1 MITLPRKNILFCLSI
16 FFVLLIGLHFVVKVP
31 VAQAQ
36 ITGLLTPPYFGT
48 KYISGV
54 FDHEYPTRY
63 TSLTP
68 SDVTGSVIN
77 RDGFTYTTGD
87 CSKYSGHAGIDYG
100 MIYDYVLS
108 THNGQVVTADWQRP
122 SDRRY
127 GLGLMVELQTSYL
140 GSTYKTRYGHLS
152 ALMVQNNQLV
162 TQGKVIAIS
171 GNTGKTD
178 GPHLHFEV
186 RKWHEPP
193 ELPGGDFY
201 PVNPYG
207 WESINPDRPDDPWE
221 IAGRPASVNLW
232 QNRPSLSSA
241 KCTYLSGAPLT
252 PGNDPPL
259 NPDLTNPVHRVI
271 DDSDTDRFV
280 QFGPSWQ
287 TVNNCGSQG
296 QCYGGTY
303 RWRVRASG
311 DTYNSAY
318 AQWRPRVHD
327 LVVGT
332 YDVYAYIPNQHANTV
347 LAFYQIYHNNKV
359 HWAGIDQSRFN
370 KPGYSRTWAYL
381 GRYDFDDG
389 LNLLQ
394 AQQVVVY
401 HDGDVG
407 QEMAADAV
415 ALVLA
420 DGPPDLNL
428 PIALGSD
435 DAGPYPDYNCNY
447 GESWQEIYLGR
458 CYTGAEVVSGF
469 RFSNVDIPQGAV
481 ISRAHIHFTIDGGTI
496 INPEI
501 DPLLLRF
508 YGDALTASPTF
519 TQTNRPEDRS
529 LTIAWRRWY
538 IPGTDPWVNEPGQPP
553 QIRYSPNIAS
563 IAQEI
568 VNDAEWQPGSSA
580 LTFIVKPQPGFS
592 GTDHRRVMAYERP
605 DAPPGTYAARL
616 LVWYDE

>member
-1 MITLPRKNILFCLSI
+1 MTTLPKKVFPFGVCFLG
-16 FFVLLIGLHFVVKVP
+16 LLVYLYLATRVP
-31 VAQAQ
+31 VSQAQ
-36 ITGLLTPPYFGT
+36 VTTFLTPPYFGT
-48 KYISGV
+48 KTVSTI
-54 FDHEYPTRY
+54 FDHQYPTLYDR
-63 TSLTP
+63 TP
-68 SDVTGSVIN
+68 PDVPGGSMH
-77 RDGFTYTTGD
+77 RDGNTYPAPGP
-87 CSKYSGHAGIDYG
+87 CAGYSGHAGVDYV
-100 MIYDYVLS
+100 MVYDYVLAAHS
-108 THNGQVVTADWQRP
+108 GQVVKAGWMREN
-122 SDRRY
+122 DRRY
-127 GLGLMVELQTSYL
+127 GLGLMVEIQTTVNT
-140 GSTYKTRYGHLS
+140 GTYTSRYGHLS
-152 ALMVQNNQLV
+152 ALTVQNNQPV
-162 TQGKVIAIS
+162 VQQKVIGIS
-171 GNTGKTD
+171 GKTGHVE
-178 GPHLHFEV
+178 GVHGLHLHFEIHK
-186 RKWHEPP
+186 RHTND
-193 ELPGGDFY
+193 LFY

-207 WESINPDRPDDPWE
+207 WGSTNPDPWQNSNLP
-221 IAGRPASVNLW
+221 IGRPASVNLW
-232 QNRPSLSSA
+232 QNAPAIGFTGGCPQQMYVSGTPLLPS
-241 KCTYLSGAPLT
+241 
-252 PGNDPPL
+252 NNPPL
-259 NPDLTNPVHRVI
+259 APDLTNPVHRII
-271 DDSDTDRFV
+271 DDSDTNRFV

-347 LAFYQIYHNNKV
+347 LAFYRIYHNNKV

-389 LNLLQ
+389 LNTFQ
-394 AQQVVVY
+394 AQQIVIY
-401 HDGDVG
+401 HDGDVA

-481 ISRAHIHFTIDGGTI
+481 ISRAHIHFTVDGYL
-496 INPEI
+496 EI

-508 YGDALTASPTF
+508 YGDEDPNSPTF
-519 TQTNRPEDRS
+519 SPTNRPEDRS
-529 LTIAWRRWY
+529 LTAAWRRWY
-538 IPGTDPWVNEPGQPP
+538 IPGTDTWSWEPPPQPP
-553 QIRYSPNIAS
+553 QIRYSPNLAS

-568 VNDAEWQPGSSA
+568 VNDAEWQPGGSA
-580 LTFIVKPQPGFS
+580 LTFIVKPQLGFS

-616 LVWYDE
+616 LVWFDE